1 MTEREL
7 RRIFDEDAD
16 TYERARPGYP
26 DELIGDLVELTG
38 LGPGRSVIEIGPG
51 TGQATRHLLAAGA
64 EVTAVELGPH
74 LAARLR
80 TRLGGT
86 GLRVVEGAFES
97 WEPPDR
103 VDLIAAF
110 TSWHWV
116 DHTSRAAR
124 VHAALRPGGQLATV
138 ATAHARGG
146 DRSDAFFDLAQECYL
161 RWDPATDPDER
172 LLTPADLDPIVDEI
186 DDSALFG
193 SGTRRRHIQAIT
205 YSTEEYLD
213 VLRTYSGHR
222 ALPPE
227 RRQSLFDCLSKL
239 IDERFG
245 GSITK
250 TYLYELRVASAVVAW

>member
-86 GLRVVEGAFES
+86 GLRVVEGAFEC
-97 WEPPDR
+97 WEPPHR

-110 TSWHWV
+110 TSWPEHADRRALRRL
-116 DHTSRAAR
+116 DHEDVPVRAPRRVSSRGLVVECPGSGGSHLGRVRRAAR
-124 VHAALRPGGQLATV
+124 TTH
-138 ATAHARGG
+138 RG
-146 DRSDAFFDLAQECYL
+146 
-161 RWDPATDPDER
+161 ER
-172 LLTPADLDPIVDEI
+172 
-186 DDSALFG
+186 
-193 SGTRRRHIQAIT
+193 
-205 YSTEEYLD
+205 
-213 VLRTYSGHR
+213 
-222 ALPPE
+222 
-227 RRQSLFDCLSKL
+227 
-239 IDERFG
+239 
-245 GSITK
+245 
-250 TYLYELRVASAVVAW
+250 